1 MGPLSNVGSVKKR
14 KFIPTKPSE
23 KDSKGS
29 ESNEDSKA
37 DNNEEE
43 ELEEELLVDIN
54 NDSDTSDEE
63 FIGTEYLDESEEE
76 DGDDNDTN
84 DEDESEN
91 ESKSA
96 FTSSK
101 SVKSQPKAS
110 KSSVLRGLENEVS
123 DDDDDDDESIG
134 SEDIEDINTE
144 EEDEDDE
151 EEEESNEDDSGLEND
166 EENKSDSKES
176 SIKDKTNKTDKQI
189 ENNVKQLGNIKLDSS
204 SNSKQKENKKKQT
217 GNKEKTTKKSDTEK
231 SDGENEDSD
240 GDDKGSRKESKGKK
254 KYETLFPGNT
264 EYHNETDTSD
274 EEDIRNTVGNI
285 PMNWYDDL
293 PHLGYDWSGKRILKP
308 EQSDQLDDFLSKM
321 ENPDFWRSVKDPQT
335 GQNVRLSD
343 ADIQLIKNIRN
354 NKYPDPE
361 FNEYAPW
368 VDWFS
373 SEVMKMPLNRA
384 PDHKRSF
391 IPSKSEAALVS
402 KFVYSLKMGR
412 MKSTSWMRRHRK
424 DLSKKRFY
432 MLWPSD
438 TDAEEMRRVHNHIPA
453 PKRFL
458 PGHAESYNPPG
469 EYLFNEREIKEWEE
483 LKGQVWNRKL
493 HFIPQ
498 KYNSLREVPAYKN
511 YMKERFTRC
520 LDLYMCPRA
529 RVMKVKI
536 EAEDLL
542 PKLPDPRDL
551 QPFPTT
557 LALEYLGHTNF
568 VRCICVEPQGQFLAS
583 GSDDMTVKV
592 WEIATGRCVRTIPA
606 GGVVRSIAWCP
617 NTALSLLAVAADRK
631 LLIVNP
637 RVGDILIQTKTDDL
651 MSEPPEG
658 VVLPEKVKAVVNWE
672 VPEPELWD
680 ADGLRIVLNHFK
692 ELRQVTWHGRGDYFA
707 SVMPEGANRS
717 VLIHQLSTRKSQI
730 PFGKAKGLI
739 QCVLFHPVRPLF
751 FVATQMNIRIYDLVK
766 QEIVKKLFTHSKW
779 ISSMSVH
786 PGGDNLLVGTFDR
799 KVLWFDLDLSV
810 NPYKVLKLH
819 GSAVRSVAYHR
830 RYPLFATCS
839 DDLSVIISHGM
850 IYSDLLQN
858 PLVVP
863 LKLLR
868 HHRMKKDYG
877 VFDVA
882 FHPSQPWVFSSG
894 SDNRILLY
902 T

>member
-1 MGPLSNVGSVKKR
+1 MGPVSNVTSGKKR
-14 KFIPTKPSE
+14 KFIPTNNAEDNS
-23 KDSKGS
+23 KDPDSNSKT
-29 ESNEDSKA
+29 NDKDED
-37 DNNEEE
+37 
-43 ELEEELLVDIN
+43 LQEELLAEIN
-54 NDSDTSDEE
+54 NDSESSDEE
-63 FIGTEYLDESEEE
+63 VYGSDYLDDSDENDTNKEEALNKTPSATKSNSKPTKSSVLKSLEQDDSDDIDEASVGSEDISDIDTEDEEEEE
-76 DGDDNDTN
+76 DEEEV
-84 DEDESEN
+84 EDESEN
-91 ESKSA
+91 
-96 FTSSK
+96 
-101 SVKSQPKAS
+101 AS
-110 KSSVLRGLENEVS
+110 
-123 DDDDDDDESIG
+123 
-134 SEDIEDINTE
+134 
-144 EEDEDDE
+144 
-151 EEEESNEDDSGLEND
+151 DSGLENEK
-166 EENKSDSKES
+166 EESESDSKES
-176 SIKDKTNKTDKQI
+176 KANTSKQMSK
-189 ENNVKQLGNIKLDSS
+189 NVKQLESIKLKD
-204 SNSKQKENKKKQT
+204 NTVSKN
-217 GNKEKTTKKSDTEK
+217 
-231 SDGENEDSD
+231 
-240 GDDKGSRKESKGKK
+240 KESKNETKSTVKYNEISKEKEESSPKATDLEKKTPSEVKSKSVGKNK
-254 KYETLFPGNT
+254 TVPKAGGYKEYE
-264 EYHNETDTSD
+264 NETDTSD

-293 PHLGYDWSGKRILKP
+293 PHLGYDWSGKKIMKP

-321 ENPDFWRSVKDPQT
+321 ENPNFWRSVKDPQT
-335 GQNVRLSD
+335 GQNVVLSD

-361 FNEYAPW
+361 YNEYAPW

-412 MKSTSWMRRHRK
+412 MKKTSWMRRHRK
-424 DLSKKRFY
+424 DLSKKKFY
-432 MLWPSD
+432 MLWPND
-438 TDAEEMRRVHNHIPA
+438 TDAEEMRRIHNHIPA
-453 PKRFL
+453 PKRLL

-469 EYLFNEREIKEWEE
+469 EYLFNEREIREWEN

-498 KYNSLREVPAYKN
+498 KYNSLREVPAYRN

-557 LALEYLGHTNF
+557 LSLEYLGHTNF
-568 VRCICVEPQGQFLAS
+568 VRCLGIEPQGQFLAS

-592 WEIATGRCVRTIPA
+592 WEIATGRCVRTIPV
-606 GGVVRSIAWCP
+606 GGVVRSVQWCP

-631 LLIVNP
+631 LLVINP
-637 RVGDILIQTKTDDL
+637 KVGDILVSTKTDDL
-651 MSEPPEG
+651 MSDPPEN
-658 VVLPEKVKAVVNWE
+658 VILPDKVKAVVAWE
-672 VPEPELWD
+672 TPEAELWEN
-680 ADGLRIVLNHFK
+680 DGLRIVLNHFK
-692 ELRQVTWHGRGDYFA
+692 EIKQLTWHGRGDYFA
-707 SVMPEGANRS
+707 SVMPDGANRS

-730 PFGKAKGLI
+730 PFGKSKGLI
-739 QCVLFHPVRPLF
+739 QCVLFHPIRPLF

-786 PGGDNLLVGTFDR
+786 PGGDNLLVGTYDR

-819 GSAVRSVAYHR
+819 GSAVRGVAYHK

-839 DDLSVIISHGM
+839 DDLSVIVSHGM

-868 HHRMKKDYG
+868 HHNKKKDYG
-877 VFDVA
+877 VFDVV
-882 FHPSQPWVFSSG
+882 FHPSQPWVFSCG
-894 SDNRILLY
+894 ADNRVLLY

>member
-1 MGPLSNVGSVKKR
+1 MKIL
-14 KFIPTKPSE
+14 IMMMM
-23 KDSKGS
+23 
-29 ESNEDSKA
+29 NE
-37 DNNEEE
+37 
-43 ELEEELLVDIN
+43 
-54 NDSDTSDEE
+54 
-63 FIGTEYLDESEEE
+63 
-76 DGDDNDTN
+76 
-84 DEDESEN
+84 
-91 ESKSA
+91 
-96 FTSSK
+96 
-101 SVKSQPKAS
+101 
-110 KSSVLRGLENEVS
+110 
-123 DDDDDDDESIG
+123 ESIG
-134 SEDIEDINTE
+134 SEDISDIDTE
-144 EEDEDDE
+144 EEDEFDE
-151 EEEESNEDDSGLEND
+151 EEEDEEEEHSEDDSGLENDEESKSEND

-176 SIKDKTNKTDKQI
+176 SKKEKTSKTEKQI
-189 ENNVKQLGNIKLDSS
+189 EKNAKKLDNIKLDSLS
-204 SNSKQKENKKKQT
+204 KSKQKKLSKQKENKKEQT
-217 GNKEKTTKKSDTEK
+217 DEEDKTSTAKKSDTENEKGHGDNK
-231 SDGENEDSD
+231 SEKKVS
-240 GDDKGSRKESKGKK
+240 KKESKGKK
-254 KYETLFPGNT
+254 KYETIFPGNG
-264 EYHNETDTSD
+264 EYQNETDTSD

-293 PHLGYDWSGKRILKP
+293 PHLGYDWSGKKILKP

-343 ADIQLIKNIRN
+343 ADIKLIKNIRN
-354 NKYPDPE
+354 NKYPDAE
-361 FNEYAPW
+361 YNEYAPW

-424 DLSKKRFY
+424 DLSKKRFF

-583 GSDDMTVKV
+583 GSDDLTVKV

-617 NTALSLLAVAADRK
+617 NTALSLMAVAADRK

-658 VVLPEKVKAVVNWE
+658 VVLPDKVKAVVNWE
-672 VPEPELWD
+672 VPEVELWD

-819 GSAVRSVAYHR
+819 GSAVRSVAYHK

-882 FHPSQPWVFSSG
+882 FHPSQPWVFSCG
-894 SDNRILLY
+894 ADNRILLY